1 MDLLRSEL
9 KILEYVV
16 VQPKDLLGTVL
27 AVLITVQE
35 MHTVLVLTEGET
47 AAEFFC
53 TWAKENGILR
63 AMYLVSMRAEE
74 SVKVSDAYNIYSRI
88 RKSQRR
94 DSKKKEKE

>member
-9 KILEYVV
+9 QILEHVV

-47 AAEFFC
+47 AAEFLLHVGQGERDTASHVFGKYEGRREREGEWC
-53 TWAKENGILR
+53 LQ
-63 AMYLVSMRAEE
+63 YLF
-74 SVKVSDAYNIYSRI
+74 SD
-88 RKSQRR
+88 
-94 DSKKKEKE
+94 